1 MAAES
6 ENTKRTI
13 DYVKYTK
20 IYQGKA
26 STNLEE
32 PQEVATMYQQD
43 VLKKLGTQIVEEL
56 VNSVLTNEPMTEE
69 NTYKIVAIIDES
81 PISEKHKTLL
91 NAMIAGIHVLENAK
105 HTHDPDDVESLKDM
119 LQTSL
124 HVASIAVKFMSPGMK
139 TNTKYALKYALAKPE
154 IGDEPADDSLFT
166 NGRPNPITPE
176 FLKSIENEPKDE
188 WIKFNP

>member
-1 MAAES
+1 MTTES
-6 ENTKRTI
+6 EQTPREINFI
-13 DYVKYTK
+13 EYSK

-81 PISEKHKTLL
+81 PISEKH
-91 NAMIAGIHVLENAK
+91 
-105 HTHDPDDVESLKDM
+105 
-119 LQTSL
+119 
-124 HVASIAVKFMSPGMK
+124 
-139 TNTKYALKYALAKPE
+139 
-154 IGDEPADDSLFT
+154 
-166 NGRPNPITPE
+166 
-176 FLKSIENEPKDE
+176 
-188 WIKFNP
+188 